1 VEIVEATHADVNDR
15 LMKLAAEFYAS
26 TKLSDIAPFSRKA
39 CEDLVHKTIN
49 EETALMLVA
58 KHEGMIVGMIGMHLV
73 LSPFSEECI
82 IANELFWYVDK
93 DHRKTGVGLTLINRA
108 LSWAEENLADVVY
121 FVAIEDPDMGTV
133 KKIYEKKKFV
143 PVEHGFMRRL

>member
-1 VEIVEATHADVNDR
+1 MEIIEATYADVNDQ

-26 TKLSDIAPFSRKA
+26 TKPSDIAPFSRKS
-39 CEDLVHKTIN
+39 CEEFFRKVID
-49 EETALMLVA
+49 EEIALMLVA
-58 KHEGMIVGMIGMHLV
+58 KHEGIIVGMIGMHLT
-73 LSPFSEECI
+73 LYPFSEECL

-93 DHRKTGVGLTLINRA
+93 SYRKTGAGLKLINRA

-121 FVAIEDPDMGTV
+121 FLAIEDPDIETI

-143 PVEHGFMRRL
+143 SVEHGFMRRL